1 VPFFV
6 IEVVVSIAY
15 AFASLM
21 IEWSGVALVVCGL
34 AGALLRLRYD
44 RESAIILGS
53 LAAGL
58 IFAIDSVLIGFAIA
72 ADLRVGVDDPD
83 SPYLPVLVAVVAWLV
98 HLPMGYWAVR
108 LGIKA
113 LEAWVTRRARRK
125 GQGEG
130 ATNRAHTESNP

>member
-15 AFASLM
+15 AFASLV

-34 AGALLRLRYD
+34 VGALLRLRYD

-58 IFAIDSVLIGFAIA
+58 IFAIDSVLIGFSIA

-83 SPYLPVLVAVVAWLV
+83 SPYLPVLVAWLV

-113 LEAWVTRRARRK
+113 LEAWVTRKARRN
-125 GQGEG
+125 GQGDG
-130 ATNRAHTESNP
+130 AIYRAPTESDP